1 MFTIYS
7 SESVDTSVEASSSNL
22 LNSPRDNQ
30 EIILPNDSCDD
41 HSAASRTIHPPPMD
55 VHPILA
61 PSEIIAP
68 SSNVSIPAIN
78 AVATIDENLVQ
89 TQVGL
94 STEDRIAVDEIC
106 AENIAYDNRESET
119 TRYETQEEI
128 LADITRLSNDGY
140 GRAVGNTGSGDEYSS
155 EDSNNEAFTF

>member
-1 MFTIYS
+1 
-7 SESVDTSVEASSSNL
+7 
-22 LNSPRDNQ
+22 
-30 EIILPNDSCDD
+30 
-41 HSAASRTIHPPPMD
+41 MD

-68 SSNVSIPAIN
+68 SSNASIPAIN
-78 AVATIDENLVQ
+78 DVATIDENLVQ

-106 AENIAYDNRESET
+106 AENIAYDNHESET

-155 EDSNNEAFTF
+155 EDSNNEAFTFRSMNTRSARGLNFIKYPHLVEGNKNPDCHVIGTLFEGGKNVARKGPRKN